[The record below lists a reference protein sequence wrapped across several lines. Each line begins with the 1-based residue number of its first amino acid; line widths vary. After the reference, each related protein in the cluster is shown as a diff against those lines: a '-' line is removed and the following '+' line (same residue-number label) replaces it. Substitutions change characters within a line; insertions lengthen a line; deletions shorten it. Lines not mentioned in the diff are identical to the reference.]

1 MFGDSRVKV
10 IERYKYLNLF
20 IFYADKCFFRV
31 NDANHAAIRWH
42 PLVGLATSRDKW

>member
-20 IFYADKCFFRV
+20 IFYADKYFFQV